1 MHGIERALDFGKLCF
16 CCKILILRFMKYLC
30 QFLCA
35 ENLTLPTV
43 PLFGIMFRNT
53 HYTLYGIGG
62 VWTLVGGGHVVQ
74 RFAQSAV
81 KDPQMSRT
89 RVFCVFLCIFVCVSV
104 CICLSTL
111 VGGIVMCRAL
121 QNLHRRKLKCQEQYF
136 CVFLCIFV
144 FSVLCF
150 CVVVHN
156 LHWRILNC
164 QEQ

>member
-1 MHGIERALDFGKLCF
+1 
-16 CCKILILRFMKYLC
+16 MKYLC

-43 PLFGIMFRNT
+43 PLLGSMFRNT

-89 RVFCVFLCIFVCVSV
+89 RVFFVYFFVFLCVFSCVSV
-104 CICLSTL
+104 CTL
-111 VGGIVMCRAL
+111 IGGSVMCRAL
-121 QNLHRRKLKCQEQYF
+121 QNLH
-136 CVFLCIFV
+136 
-144 FSVLCF
+144 
-150 CVVVHN
+150 
-156 LHWRILNC
+156 
-164 QEQ
+164 